1 MPLKVM
7 DVVEQRLAVLQE
19 PGWSGRSVA
28 EVCARNK
35 ISRTTFYE
43 WARRYE
49 LDGLAGLAPGSRR
62 PHHSPAQVDEQTED
76 AIVELRKQHG
86 WGARKIRDA
95 LLLGARRRGD
105 PDPVVP
111 VKSTVEQI
119 LARRGLL
126 GVARQADVSVPVSG
140 HRFERAAS
148 NELWQVDGAHHRL
161 ADQTPYWS
169 VELLDDHSRFC
180 PGIGVG
186 STLSGQLAW
195 TTLVLAVEVYGLPE
209 WMLSDNGRC
218 FTGRLDRQQV
228 SFERRLAE
236 AGIRFTHSRPYHPQ
250 TCGKVERFH
259 RTQREWLARRDPPT
273 TLVEAAALMA
283 TFRAHYNDDRPHE
296 ALAGLA
302 PVDRYRPGDPLL
314 LPTVDLPPADFTP
327 PGALARKTR
336 PSGRFGYAGRDFD
349 LGERFASVTVGIVR
363 EPARLHVYYG
373 SSLIQT
379 FLVKA
384 ALPTPT
390 R

>member
-1 MPLKVM
+1 M
-7 DVVEQRLAVLQE
+7 
-19 PGWSGRSVA
+19 
-28 EVCARNK
+28 
-35 ISRTTFYE
+35 
-43 WARRYE
+43 
-49 LDGLAGLAPGSRR
+49 
-62 PHHSPAQVDEQTED
+62 
-76 AIVELRKQHG
+76 
-86 WGARKIRDA
+86 
-95 LLLGARRRGD
+95 
-105 PDPVVP
+105 
-111 VKSTVEQI
+111 
-119 LARRGLL
+119 
-126 GVARQADVSVPVSG
+126 
-140 HRFERAAS
+140 
-148 NELWQVDGAHHRL
+148 
-161 ADQTPYWS
+161 
-169 VELLDDHSRFC
+169 ELLDDHSRFC